1 MNQGENASI
10 SDYYTQFSEW
20 SCYNFSRKVDYFGS
34 NKEEENWKMQNPHG
48 YFSFLTLESQQLG
61 LIPETTKFVNLKVV
75 LQEGLEHMQH

>member
-1 MNQGENASI
+1 
-10 SDYYTQFSEW
+10 
-20 SCYNFSRKVDYFGS
+20 
-34 NKEEENWKMQNPHG
+34 MQNPHG